1 MSQKSSTSSN
11 ASADNSHVYTEEHA
25 RQLDEF
31 GKSARIV
38 AIDPTTEVGKAI
50 RSTHFQDGTKGQLR
64 SPSAL
69 IVVQANKPSD
79 VLIRS
84 ITPLDKIK
92 DNEAHDDFVNKP
104 YESEVSTNP
113 EDTGWTITHIKG
125 EKAFPLNDK
134 GGKRT
139 RKQKRKRRNK
149 AKTNKRRRRVSKRFR
164 RK

>member
-92 DNEAHDDFVNKP
+92 DNEAHDDFVNRP

-113 EDTGWTITHIKG
+113 EDTGWGIHVDDK
-125 EKAFPLNDK
+125 KAFPPYK